1 MYFTTIK
8 NKNLWKMIK
17 MVSFMFCIFYN
28 NWRKKKTQFI
38 HLGKTFPPFLSQKS
52 SYNPIKIPEFFYL
65 QTSLLFSWP
74 TNLFPP
80 VHPLGV
86 FGTFRSCYLQKKK
99 KKELFLPTQIS
110 ITFPCCDVLSYI
122 LLFPSVILSTHFGT
136 VISYRPSSLID
147 YKFLEDK

>member
-99 KKELFLPTQIS
+99 KKRTFLAHPNQYYIS
-110 ITFPCCDVLSYI
+110 VLWCSIIHPTFPFSNFKHTFWDGHFLQTI
-122 LLFPSVILSTHFGT
+122 FPDRL
-136 VISYRPSSLID
+136 
-147 YKFLEDK
+147 